1 MKNLFNPQDWSDVT
15 NHLMLGE
22 ILVESGKLN
31 LIQLGMAL
39 DIQRFSDMKIGE
51 IIKEMNIIKEE
62 DLRQALIL
70 QKEID
75 KRG

>member
-22 ILVESGKLN
+22 ILIESGKLN

-51 IIKEMNIIKEE
+51 IIREMNIIKEE

>member
-22 ILVESGKLN
+22 ILIESGKLN